1 MNATLSPQILIVT
14 TKADIT
20 ADYVIL
26 KLENSNAHF
35 YRINTEDFPLSATST
50 IRVKCGASSQEWTWT
65 FSENKR
71 AALEDVRCIWFRRHR
86 LPVMPKELSKAHVE
100 YCLRESDWFLRGLL
114 YSREVAWMSSP
125 KSIQVAESKINQ
137 LFVARSLGFRIPDT
151 IVSNDPIEIR
161 AFFTQKEGNVVAKP
175 LRLGYFDY
183 GAHQTSVFTTRVEEV
198 DLQDD
203 ESIRIAPVI
212 YQELISKLCDIRV
225 TIVDKQLFAVA
236 IDSQSIPAARIDWRQ
251 TDAAELPH
259 SVHVL
264 PEDMIRA
271 CLKLVEVLGL
281 KFGALDFVLTPQGD
295 YVFLEINPNGQW
307 TWIEDRL
314 GLPISDSIA
323 GWLVAH
329 SRG

>member
-1 MNATLSPQILIVT
+1 MNATFSPQILVVT

-26 KLENSNAHF
+26 KLEKSNRHF

-50 IRVKCGASSQEWTWT
+50 IRLKSAGSLQKWAWTSSD
-65 FSENKR
+65 NR
-71 AALEDVRCIWFRRHR
+71 RVALEDVRCIWFRRHR

-125 KSIQVAESKINQ
+125 KSIQIAESKIYQ
-137 LFVARSLGFRIPDT
+137 LLVARSLGFRIPDT
-151 IVSNDPIEIR
+151 IVSNDPTEIR
-161 AFFTQKEGNVVAKP
+161 AFFAQKEGNVVAKP

-198 DLQDD
+198 DLQDA

-212 YQELISKLCDIRV
+212 YQELVPKLCDVRV
-225 TIVDKQLFAVA
+225 TIVDKEVFAVA

-251 TDAAELPH
+251 TDTDQLPH
-259 SVHVL
+259 SVHIL
-264 PEDMIRA
+264 PEETVQD
-271 CLKLVEVLGL
+271 CLKLLEVLGL

-307 TWIEDRL
+307 AWIEDKL